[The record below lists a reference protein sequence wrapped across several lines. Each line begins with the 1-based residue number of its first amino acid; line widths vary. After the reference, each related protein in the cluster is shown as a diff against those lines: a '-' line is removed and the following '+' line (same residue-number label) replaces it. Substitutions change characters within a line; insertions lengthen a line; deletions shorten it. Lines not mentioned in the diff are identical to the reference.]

1 MKDSDLFAFRSI
13 ATGAAL
19 VLVLLGSPVGAD
31 CRRPDPGSPRTLVL
45 ALDGIPLRVVE
56 EARRRGA
63 FEGWPTTRPL
73 VSTFPS
79 MTNVAF
85 TAMLQ
90 PFGARPAEGYE
101 VQYFDRQRNK
111 VVGRSPFRYHNRVFG
126 WRDLFDRTGRSFVG
140 KIAIYGR
147 PIGLA
152 RREIEAGAEVLL
164 DSPKEVILVHVGGTD
179 ALVHTKGDET
189 AVRFL
194 IELDD
199 RLKALKAEH
208 EERRGRPLRVVLL
221 SDHGNT
227 RKKVRRATGIR
238 RQLENAGLRL
248 RGSLE
253 RPNDV
258 VAATFGVVSYGAL
271 FLKPERAETAGRAVA
286 RSPAVEVVSW
296 IAGEREVR
304 VISRRGEATIHW
316 LDLPGGRH
324 FAYRSTGPEPLGFA
338 SVRSDLEESGLLT
351 PEGFGSAADWFA
363 AGFGTEYPGALRR
376 LVDGLTASYV
386 ANRATVLFSLEPG
399 YAWGWKSALLAARLK
414 GGRLE
419 GTHGGLDRESSLAF
433 FLSDDPTLGN
443 GVPLHVAEALA
454 QLAIVEGC
462 EPETLVTGTE
472 GGG

>member
-1 MKDSDLFAFRSI
+1 MRHSDLFAFGSI
-13 ATGAAL
+13 ATGVWL
-19 VLVLLGSPVGAD
+19 VLVALASPVGAD
-31 CRRPDPGSPRTLVL
+31 CQRPDPRSPRTLVI

-63 FEGWPTTRPL
+63 FEGWPDTIPL

-90 PFGARPAEGYE
+90 PFGARPAKGYE

-111 VVGRSPFRYHNRVFG
+111 VVGRSPFRYHNRVFA
-126 WRDLFDRTGRSFVG
+126 WRDLFDRTGRSFLA
-140 KIAIYGR
+140 KIAIYSR
-147 PIGLA
+147 PIGLG
-152 RREIEAGAEVLL
+152 RREVEAGAKVLL
-164 DSPKEVILVHVGGTD
+164 GSSKEVILVHVGGTD
-179 ALVHTKGDET
+179 ALLHTKGDEPS
-189 AVRFL
+189 VRFL
-194 IELDD
+194 IELED
-199 RLKALKAEH
+199 RLKVLRAEH

-227 RKKVRRATGIR
+227 RKKVHRATGIK
-238 RQLENAGLRL
+238 RQLEDAGLRL

-253 RPNDV
+253 RPDDV
-258 VAATFGVVSYGAL
+258 VAVTFGVVSYGAL
-271 FLKPERAETAGRAVA
+271 FLNHERAETAARAVA

-304 VISRRGEATIHW
+304 VISSRGEATIHW
-316 LDLPGGRH
+316 LDLAAGRR
-324 FAYRSTGPEPLGFA
+324 FAYRSTGEEPLGFA
-338 SVRSDLEESGLLT
+338 SVRADLEESGRLD
-351 PEGFGSAADWFA
+351 PEGFGSAPDWFG
-363 AGFGTEYPGALRR
+363 AGAGTKYPGALRR

-399 YAWGWKSALLAARLK
+399 YAWGWTSAHLAARLK

-433 FLSDDPTLGN
+433 FLSDDPALGN
-443 GVPLHVAEALA
+443 GAPLHVSEALV
-454 QLAIVEGC
+454 QLANVERC
-462 EPETLVTGTE
+462 EPETFVSRSE